1 MQTNSQQ
8 PPATFPNRFFGLGLK
23 GFLAL
28 AAILLLLEIAVI
40 LAIFGTDLVFNLI
53 LDLSSVPPAA
63 VQANQTMQSC
73 TTTARTLALLHT

>member
-73 TTTARTLALLHT
+73 AMTARTLALLHT